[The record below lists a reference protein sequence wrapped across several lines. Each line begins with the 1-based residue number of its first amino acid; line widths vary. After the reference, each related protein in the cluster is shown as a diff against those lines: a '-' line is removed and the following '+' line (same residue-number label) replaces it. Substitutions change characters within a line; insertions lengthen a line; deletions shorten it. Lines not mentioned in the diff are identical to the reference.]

1 MQFTQLALSLFVISA
16 LLIPP
21 AALSAPDQVLTVP
34 RGTVIHVR
42 MIDSIDS
49 QRDRA
54 GQVFRGSLDRAVRVG
69 NRTIFPRGAMAYV
82 KLVGSRS
89 AGRIKGRSELMLQL
103 DKVAFGDRTY
113 EVSTGV
119 VDFRGKSESKE
130 TLKSTGIGAAIGG
143 GLGALFGGGKGA
155 AIGAGVGGGTGLAVG
170 AEKKGEQILVP
181 SESLLQFRM
190 TAPLH
195 VRE

>member
-1 MQFTQLALSLFVISA
+1 LALSLFVISA

-34 RGTVIHVR
+34 RGTIIHVR

-49 QRDRA
+49 QRNSA
-54 GQVFRGSLDRAVRVG
+54 GQIFRGSLDHAVRVG
-69 NRTIFPRGAMAYV
+69 NRTIFPRGADAYV
-82 KLVGSRS
+82 RLVEASS
-89 AGRIKGRSELMLQL
+89 AGRIRGRSELRLQL
-103 DKVAFGDRTY
+103 DKVVVGDRAY
-113 EVSTGV
+113 AVSTGP

-170 AEKKGEQILVP
+170 AEKKGEQILIP
-181 SESLLQFRM
+181 SETLLQFRL
-190 TAPLH
+190 AEPLR
-195 VRE
+195 VP